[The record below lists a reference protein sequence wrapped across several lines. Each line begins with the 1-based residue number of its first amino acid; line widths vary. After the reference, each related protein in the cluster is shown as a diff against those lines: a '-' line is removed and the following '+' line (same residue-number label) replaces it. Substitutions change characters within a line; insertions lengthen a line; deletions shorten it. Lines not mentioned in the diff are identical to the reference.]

1 MSRGDSQR
9 RATSQR
15 RRCSMP
21 LIRRWYGDN
30 KLETFSAYLVC
41 EDQPRVIKDF
51 PYIDQSAL
59 GDAYN
64 CERTMVYIT

>member
-1 MSRGDSQR
+1 
-9 RATSQR
+9 
-15 RRCSMP
+15 MP
-21 LIRRWYGDN
+21 PIRRWYGDN

-41 EDQPRVIKDF
+41 EDQPRVVKAS

-59 GDAYN
+59 RDTYH